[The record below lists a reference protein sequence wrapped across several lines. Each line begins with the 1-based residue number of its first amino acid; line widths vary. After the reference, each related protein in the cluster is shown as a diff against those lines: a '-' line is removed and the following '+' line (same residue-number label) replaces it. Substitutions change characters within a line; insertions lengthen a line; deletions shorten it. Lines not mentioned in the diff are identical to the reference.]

1 MSRRQLTKNAQVS
14 LGDDDTGCEILHIDM
29 DAFYASVE
37 LRERPALRGK
47 PAVVGAL
54 GGRGVVLSATYEA
67 RALGIHSA
75 MPMSRAR
82 RLCPNLIV
90 LEPHH
95 EKYAEVS
102 HSVMNLFETFTPL
115 VEPISLDEAFL
126 DVSGAKRLHGRPVQ
140 IAAKLRE
147 QVAKEHQIT
156 CSVGIAPNKFIA
168 KLASRVAKPDGV
180 VLVPSDQVIDFLH
193 PQPVSALW
201 GVGEKTEAL
210 LRELGLHTVADV
222 ANTPKVTLER
232 ALGSALGEHLLSLA
246 RGEDERA
253 VVPNEPEKSIGAE
266 ETFDHDID
274 DTEQIVAELLRQ
286 AERVAV
292 RLRAQSLVGRTVSIK
307 VRFSDFRTI
316 TRAQTLDHPTD
327 VAREIYLVAKELF
340 LRLKLER
347 VRVRLVGVRMTGLTS
362 EGGATKQMVLGE
374 PEHGWREAEQAA
386 DRASDR
392 FGQEIGDGVVI
403 PARLLRH

>member
-1 MSRRQLTKNAQVS
+1 
-14 LGDDDTGCEILHIDM
+14 M

-37 LRERPALRGK
+37 LCERPALRGK

-75 MPMSRAR
+75 MPMSRAK

-126 DVSGAKRLHGRPVQ
+126 DVAGARRLYGRPVQ
-140 IAAKLRE
+140 IASKLRE

-180 VLVPSDQVIDFLH
+180 VLVPAQQVIEFLH

-253 VVPNEPEKSIGAE
+253 VVPDEPEKSIGAE
-266 ETFDHDID
+266 ETFDRDLD
-274 DTEQIVAELLRQ
+274 VSEEIVAELLRQ

-292 RLRAQSLVGRTVSIK
+292 RLRAQGLVGRTVAIK

-316 TRAQTLDHPTD
+316 TRARTLNHPTD

-347 VRVRLVGVRMTGLTS
+347 VRVRLVGVRITGLSS
-362 EGGATKQMVLGE
+362 EGGATKQMTLGE

-392 FGQEIGDGVVI
+392 FGGEIGDGVVI

>member
-1 MSRRQLTKNAQVS
+1 
-14 LGDDDTGCEILHIDM
+14 M

-75 MPMSRAR
+75 MPMSRAK

-126 DVSGAKRLHGRPVQ
+126 DVAGARRLYGRPVQ
-140 IAAKLRE
+140 IASKLRE

-180 VLVPSDQVIDFLH
+180 VLVPAQQVIEFLH

-253 VVPNEPEKSIGAE
+253 VVPDEPEKSIGAE
-266 ETFDHDID
+266 ETFDRDLD
-274 DTEQIVAELLRQ
+274 VSEEIVAELLRQ

-292 RLRAQSLVGRTVSIK
+292 RLRAQGLVGRTVAIK

-316 TRAQTLDHPTD
+316 TRARTLNHPTD

-347 VRVRLVGVRMTGLTS
+347 VRVRLVGVRITGLSS
-362 EGGATKQMVLGE
+362 EGGATKQMTLGE

-392 FGQEIGDGVVI
+392 FGGEIGDGVVI

>member
-14 LGDDDTGCEILHIDM
+14 LGDDDAGCDILHIDM

-75 MPMSRAR
+75 MPMARAR
-82 RLCPNLIV
+82 RLCSNLIV

-102 HSVMNLFETFTPL
+102 RSVMNLFETFTPL
-115 VEPISLDEAFL
+115 VEPLSLDEAFL
-126 DVSGAKRLHGRPVQ
+126 DVSGARRLHGRPTH
-140 IAAKLRE
+140 IATKLRE

-156 CSVGIAPNKFIA
+156 CSVGIAPNKFVA
-168 KLASRVAKPDGV
+168 KLASRVAKPDGM
-180 VLVPSDQVIDFLH
+180 VLVPTNQVIDFLH

-201 GVGEKTEAL
+201 GVGEKTENM
-210 LRELGLHTVADV
+210 LRELGLHTVGDV
-222 ANTPKVTLER
+222 ANTPALTLER
-232 ALGSALGEHLLSLA
+232 ALGGAVGNHLVSLA
-246 RGEDERA
+246 WGEDDRA
-253 VVPNEPEKSIGAE
+253 VVPDESDKSIGAE
-266 ETFDHDID
+266 ETFQTDID
-274 DTEQIVAELLRQ
+274 DSQQIIAELLRQ
-286 AERVAV
+286 SERVAI
-292 RLRAQSLVGRTVSIK
+292 RLRSSHLAARTISIK

-316 TRAQTLDHPTD
+316 TRSRTVGDPTD
-327 VAREIYLVAKELF
+327 VSREIYLIARELF
-340 LRLKLER
+340 LALKLER
-347 VRVRLVGVRMTGLTS
+347 VRVRLVGVRATGLTAQAEAS
-362 EGGATKQMVLGE
+362 RQLALGE
-374 PEHGWREAEQAA
+374 PEKGWREAEQAA

-392 FGQEIGDGVVI
+392 FGDEIGDEVVV
-403 PARLLRH
+403 PARLLRR

>member
-1 MSRRQLTKNAQVS
+1 
-14 LGDDDTGCEILHIDM
+14 M

-75 MPMSRAR
+75 MPMSRAK

-126 DVSGAKRLHGRPVQ
+126 DVAGARRLYGRPVQ
-140 IAAKLRE
+140 IASKLRE

-180 VLVPSDQVIDFLH
+180 VLVPAQQVIEFLH

-253 VVPNEPEKSIGAE
+253 VVPDEPEKSIGAE
-266 ETFDHDID
+266 ETFDRDLD
-274 DTEQIVAELLRQ
+274 DSEEIVAELLRQ

-292 RLRAQSLVGRTVSIK
+292 RLRAQGLVGRTVAIK

-316 TRAQTLDHPTD
+316 TRARTLNHPTD

-347 VRVRLVGVRMTGLTS
+347 VRVRLVGVRMTGLSS
-362 EGGATKQMVLGE
+362 EGGATKQMTLGE

-392 FGQEIGDGVVI
+392 FGGEIGDGVVI